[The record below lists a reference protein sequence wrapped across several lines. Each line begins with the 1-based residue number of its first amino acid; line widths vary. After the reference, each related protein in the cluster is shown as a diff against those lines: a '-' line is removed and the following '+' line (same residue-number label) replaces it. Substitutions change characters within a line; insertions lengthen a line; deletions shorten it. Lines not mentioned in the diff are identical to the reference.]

1 METVYAQKYSYKP
14 VSDDDSSNPSGTDT
28 QWSDGGNA
36 AGADIGGYRWE
47 YDQETGQMV
56 KTGTTDGSSDLYY
69 DYGGGYKVAAYGG
82 SGTGISTGGGQE
94 VVVSSQ
100 GINEAS
106 QSLLSCADELSGV
119 FDDIAVVTDSIGANV
134 TGFESIENFVSSLR
148 QINST
153 KDSLIS
159 KIKEFGNYLTTTVT
173 TGYDEFIKT
182 LGSIK
187 IDTSCITSL
196 ISLLTGTSLGNN
208 TFNSSGTDNKY
219 VTSGGGSGSGN
230 GSGTGSGNGGSSG
243 DSEGSG
249 SETGNGNDSGT
260 QEHSAA
266 WIAHYNEYNNIA
278 LPAYKSADK
287 RLTAAQKNYNQINN
301 QLTTAENQ
309 LKINPDNADWKRI
322 YEEASSQIGAAESE
336 LKAAEDNYNGAL
348 NNLRSLKNWLN
359 NNN

>member
-196 ISLLTGTSLGNN
+196 ISLLRVHLLEIIRL
-208 TFNSSGTDNKY
+208 SGTDNKY
-219 VTSGGGSGSGN
+219 ATSGGGSGSGN

-249 SETGNGNDSGT
+249 SEDVSGT
-260 QEHSAA
+260 GSPGIENDTGSGMAVDNVTLTRDQAYFLWKQMQQAEYTARANWVNNPTDENYEIYQQAIRNTASA
-266 WIAHYNEYNNIA
+266 WND
-278 LPAYKSADK
+278 YKNTSK
-287 RLTAAQKNYNQINN
+287 
-301 QLTTAENQ
+301 
-309 LKINPDNADWKRI
+309 
-322 YEEASSQIGAAESE
+322 
-336 LKAAEDNYNGAL
+336 
-348 NNLRSLKNWLN
+348 
-359 NNN
+359 